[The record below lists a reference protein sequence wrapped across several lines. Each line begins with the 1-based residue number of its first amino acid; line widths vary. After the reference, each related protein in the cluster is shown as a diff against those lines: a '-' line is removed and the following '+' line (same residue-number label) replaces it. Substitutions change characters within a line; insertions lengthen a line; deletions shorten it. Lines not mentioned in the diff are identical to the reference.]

1 MIVQQI
7 NLYQERFH
15 EKLLWVSAGQAV
27 AALMLA
33 IAVIAIWS
41 YILQSQLTQA
51 KQDSLLIVTDR
62 DRLTAELQAANN
74 ELNSLLKDTR
84 LDRDIETTARKIS
97 ARKQVLHFVDG
108 NQFGSG
114 QGFSDYLVAL
124 SRLHVDSIWLSQ
136 IRLGENFVQIR
147 GSALDASAIPPYF
160 ARFSDQLVF
169 QGGRFDLFQLQRDKK
184 ASWKVDF
191 EIATEGNAS
200 E

>member
-1 MIVQQI
+1 MIVQQV

-15 EKLLWVSAGQAV
+15 EKMLWVSAGQAV
-27 AALMLA
+27 AALTLA
-33 IAVIAIWS
+33 IAVMAIWS

-51 KQDSLLIVTDR
+51 KQDSLLIVAER
-62 DRLTAELQAANN
+62 DHLTSELQAANS
-74 ELNSLLKDTR
+74 ELTSMLKDTR

-124 SRLHVDSIWLSQ
+124 SRLHVDNIWLNQ
-136 IRLGENFVQIR
+136 IRLGDNFVQIR
-147 GSALDASAIPPYF
+147 GSALDASEISPYF
-160 ARFSDQLVF
+160 ARFSEQVIF
-169 QGGRFDLFQLQRDKK
+169 QGDRFDLFQLQRDKD
-184 ASWKVDF
+184 ADWKVDF
-191 EIATEGNAS
+191 EIATEGSSS

>member
-51 KQDSLLIVTDR
+51 KQDSLLTMADR

-184 ASWKVDF
+184 ADWKVDF
-191 EIATEGNAS
+191 EIATEGSAS